1 VSASGLPQT
10 NEEAWALAHAWGTS
24 REMSEFEALMWR
36 SESDPRLRSTVLG
49 LYVLDCV
56 PEWDRL
62 LAAHEWGSRLLPR
75 FRQRVVDPPFH
86 LGLPAW
92 TTDPDF
98 DLTYH
103 VRRVRAPDP
112 GGFDQVLDLAEQVAM
127 TPFDRARSPWE
138 AVLVEGLEGG
148 RAAYFLKLHHSL
160 TDGQGGVQMLSLLH
174 SRKREPSP
182 EKPMPDPPEPE
193 QATPLSV
200 LTEQAAGLARS
211 APREAGAAAS
221 RAARLAGGTLLHPGA
236 VAGAGLRFG
245 RSLGRV
251 LAPPPAAPSPLLR
264 GRSMSW
270 RFGALEVPLDELKR
284 AARAADGSLNDAFIA
299 SLLGGFRSYHEHFDA
314 ELQDLPMAMPISLRR
329 GDHPMGGNRFAGARF
344 AAPAG
349 EPDPAER
356 IRLIHDFV
364 LTARAEPAL
373 DALGLLAPAMNR
385 LPTPLV
391 TRWYLAQT
399 TKLDLQASNV
409 AGIPYTVYMAG
420 ARIERL
426 FPFGPLPGCAV
437 MATLVSHDGTCCIGI
452 NCDPAAVTDPRLFFD
467 CLQAG
472 LDEVLALRP
481 RSKRQATKEAA
492 TA

>member
-1 VSASGLPQT
+1 MAAPGLPQT
-10 NEEAWALAHAWGTS
+10 NEEAWTIAREWGTA

-36 SESDPRLRSTVLG
+36 AESDPRLRSTMLG
-49 LYVLDCV
+49 LYVLDRE
-56 PEWDRL
+56 PDWDRL
-62 LAAHEWGSRLLPR
+62 VAAHEWGSRLLPR
-75 FRQRVVDPPFH
+75 FRQRVVDTPLQ
-86 LGLPAW
+86 LGRPAW

-98 DLTYH
+98 DLAYH
-103 VRRVRAPDP
+103 VRRVRLPDP
-112 GGFDQVLDLAEQVAM
+112 GGFDQVLELAEQVAM

-193 QATPLSV
+193 HATPLSV
-200 LTEQAAGLARS
+200 LAEQAAERARS
-211 APREAGAAAS
+211 APRDAGATAS
-221 RAARLAGGTLLHPGA
+221 RAARLAGGALLHPGA
-236 VAGAGLRFG
+236 AAGEGLRFS
-245 RSLGRV
+245 RSLARV
-251 LAPPPAAPSPLLR
+251 LAPPPAAPSPLLA

-270 RFGALEVPLDELKR
+270 RFGALEVGLDELKH
-284 AARAADGSLNDAFIA
+284 AARAADGSLNDAYVA
-299 SLLGGFRSYHEHFDA
+299 ALLGGFRRYHEHHGA
-314 ELQDLPMAMPISLRR
+314 ELDELPMAMPISLRR

-349 EPDPAER
+349 EPDPVER
-356 IRLIHDFV
+356 IRLVHDFV

-385 LPTPLV
+385 LPMPLV
-391 TRWYLAQT
+391 TRWYHAQT

-452 NCDPAAVTDPRLFFD
+452 NCDAAAITDPALFFD

-481 RSKRQATKEAA
+481 QPRAA
-492 TA
+492 ARA

>member
-1 VSASGLPQT
+1 MAVPDLPQT
-10 NEEAWALAHAWGTS
+10 NEEAWAIAHAWGTA

-36 SESDPRLRSTVLG
+36 SESDPRLRSTMLG
-49 LYVLDCV
+49 LYVLDCE
-56 PEWDRL
+56 PDWDRL

-75 FRQRVVDPPFH
+75 FRQRVVDPPLH
-86 LGLPAW
+86 LGLPVWA
-92 TTDPDF
+92 TDPDF
-98 DLTYH
+98 DLGYH
-103 VRRVRAPDP
+103 VRRVRLP
-112 GGFDQVLDLAEQVAM
+112 GPGRFDQVLELAEQVAM

-138 AVLVEGLEGG
+138 AVLVEGLDGG

-193 QATPLSV
+193 HATPLSV
-200 LTEQAAGLARS
+200 LAEQAVERARS
-211 APREAGAAAS
+211 APREAGATA
-221 RAARLAGGTLLHPGA
+221 RQAARLAGGAILRPRA
-236 VAGAGLRFG
+236 VADEGLRFG
-245 RSLGRV
+245 RSLARV
-251 LAPPPAAPSPLLR
+251 LAPPPAAPSPLLA

-270 RFGALEVPLDELKR
+270 RFGALEVALDVLKQ
-284 AARAADGSLNDAFIA
+284 AARAADCSLNDAYVA
-299 SLLGGFRSYHEHFDA
+299 ALLGGFRRYHEHHGV
-314 ELQDLPMAMPISLRR
+314 ELDELPMAMPISLRR

-373 DALGLLAPAMNR
+373 DALALLAPAINR

-391 TRWYLAQT
+391 TRWYRAQT
-399 TKLDLQASNV
+399 TKLDLQASNI

-452 NCDPAAVTDPRLFFD
+452 NCDAAAVTDPELFFE

-472 LDEVLALRP
+472 LDEVIALRP
-481 RSKRQATKEAA
+481 PLRA
-492 TA
+492 TATA

>member
-1 VSASGLPQT
+1 MATPDLPQT
-10 NEEAWALAHAWGTS
+10 NEEAWAIAHAWGTA

-36 SESDPRLRSTVLG
+36 AESDPRLRSTMLG
-49 LYVLDCV
+49 VYVLDCE
-56 PEWDRL
+56 PDWERL

-75 FRQRVVDPPFH
+75 FRQRVVDPPLH

-98 DLTYH
+98 DLDYH
-103 VRRVRAPDP
+103 VRRVRLPDP
-112 GGFDQVLDLAEQVAM
+112 GSFDQVLNLAEQVAM

-182 EKPMPDPPEPE
+182 EKPMPDPPKPE
-193 QATPLSV
+193 RATPLSV
-200 LTEQAAGLARS
+200 LAEQAAERART
-211 APREAGAAAS
+211 APRQAGAVAS
-221 RAARLAGGTLLHPGA
+221 RAARLAGGALLRPGA
-236 VAGAGLRFG
+236 VAGEGLRFG
-245 RSLGRV
+245 RSLARV
-251 LAPPPAAPSPLLR
+251 LAPPPVAPSPLLA

-270 RFGALEVPLDELKR
+270 RFGALEVALDELKQ
-284 AARAADGSLNDAFIA
+284 AARAADGSLNDAFVA
-299 SLLGGFRSYHEHFDA
+299 ALLGGFRRYHEHHDV
-314 ELQDLPMAMPISLRR
+314 ELSDLSMAMPISLRR

-373 DALGLLAPAMNR
+373 DALGLLAPAINR

-391 TRWYLAQT
+391 TRWYRGQT

-420 ARIERL
+420 AKIERL

-452 NCDPAAVTDPRLFFD
+452 NCDAAAVTEPELFFD

-481 RSKRQATKEAA
+481 RRRVAA